1 MPLEYVFLDASRQ
14 HDFWKI
20 GGGYVSRKMGAGLRM
35 WMTRDYPKM
44 WGVLATVPKGRG
56 MGLNAFISGL
66 MTYRHHIAGLMTYR
80 HHIASYSHSQKTEQC
95 IPLEIHRNY

>member
-1 MPLEYVFLDASRQ
+1 
-14 HDFWKI
+14 
-20 GGGYVSRKMGAGLRM
+20 M

-56 MGLNAFISGL
+56 MGLNAFLS
-66 MTYRHHIAGLMTYR
+66 GLMTYR

>member
-1 MPLEYVFLDASRQ
+1 MPLEHVFLDASRQ

-66 MTYRHHIAGLMTYR
+66 MTYRHHIA
-80 HHIASYSHSQKTEQC
+80 SYSHSQKTEQC